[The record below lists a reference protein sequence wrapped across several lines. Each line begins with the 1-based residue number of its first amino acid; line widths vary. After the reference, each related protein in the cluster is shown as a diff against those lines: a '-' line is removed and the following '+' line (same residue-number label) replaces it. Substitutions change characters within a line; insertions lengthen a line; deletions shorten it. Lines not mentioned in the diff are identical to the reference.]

1 MSERDTKNPNLKHN
15 KALYEKRLIFGVPS
29 KLFVLAGAIV
39 VICIVST
46 GFIAGLVAIF
56 MFVIPLIMVHRN
68 DDQAFLILINK
79 LRRPTFYTAGGVDEK
94 KLKVVKKHQDKLL
107 LGDIKDVE
115 GV

>member
-1 MSERDTKNPNLKHN
+1 MTTDAKNPNLKHN

-29 KLFVLAGAIV
+29 KLFVLAAAIV

-46 GFIAGLVAIF
+46 GFVAGLVAIF

-68 DDQAFLILINK
+68 DDQAFLILMNK

-94 KLKVVKKHQDKLL
+94 TLKVVKKHKDGLL
-107 LGDIKDVE
+107 LGHIKDVE
-115 GV
+115 EV